1 MLPGISCI
9 LTHEV
14 VCAGP
19 QQNVIKL
26 NFYSNVDGAITE
38 GESLKSVVLAA
49 G

>member
-1 MLPGISCI
+1 MLSGIICI

-14 VCAGP
+14 VRTWQ

-26 NFYSNVDGAITE
+26 NFYSNIDGAITE